1 MYRELLE
8 EAKTMEA
15 DLIAWRRKLHTMPE
29 LGLELPDTS
38 TFVQEKLE
46 EMGIPY
52 EIKVNGS
59 CVVGILGKGSRC
71 FMLRSDM
78 DGLPFQEE
86 SGEEFASRNGRMHAC
101 GHDLHATVL
110 LGAARLLKQHESELK
125 GQVKLLFQPGEE
137 TFQGARAAVEEG
149 VLDHPK
155 VDSAFAMHVAAQM
168 SPEYV
173 AYGSLPM
180 AGVYGFRIIL
190 TGQGG
195 HGSRPHLAVN
205 PLMPAAEILLKI
217 AAIPANRH
225 NTFDTCVVSPCA
237 INGGNKSNIIPETAT
252 IIGSIRSFKYGDAQK
267 IMGVMKEIAEHT
279 ARSYGATAEVTAPKG
294 FAAPAINNDE
304 VAARGRAL
312 AREMGLEVI
321 TPEYPNIGSDN
332 YADFLEA
339 FPGFYCFIGSMK
351 DGENITNNHHHPKF
365 DIDES
370 SLDASAEFM
379 AEYAVRFLK

>member
-38 TFVQEKLE
+38 TFVREKLE

-86 SGEEFASRNGRMHAC
+86 SGEEFASQNGRMHAC

-137 TFQGARAAVEEG
+137 TFQGTEA
-149 VLDHPK
+149 
-155 VDSAFAMHVAAQM
+155 
-168 SPEYV
+168 
-173 AYGSLPM
+173 LPD
-180 AGVYGFRIIL
+180 
-190 TGQGG
+190 
-195 HGSRPHLAVN
+195 P
-205 PLMPAAEILLKI
+205 
-217 AAIPANRH
+217 
-225 NTFDTCVVSPCA
+225 
-237 INGGNKSNIIPETAT
+237 
-252 IIGSIRSFKYGDAQK
+252 
-267 IMGVMKEIAEHT
+267 
-279 ARSYGATAEVTAPKG
+279 
-294 FAAPAINNDE
+294 
-304 VAARGRAL
+304 
-312 AREMGLEVI
+312 
-321 TPEYPNIGSDN
+321 
-332 YADFLEA
+332 
-339 FPGFYCFIGSMK
+339 
-351 DGENITNNHHHPKF
+351 
-365 DIDES
+365 
-370 SLDASAEFM
+370 
-379 AEYAVRFLK
+379 

>member
-15 DLIAWRRKLHTMPE
+15 DLIAWRRRLHTMPE

-38 TFVQEKLE
+38 TFVREKLKD
-46 EMGIPY
+46 MGIPY

-86 SGEEFASRNGRMHAC
+86 SGEEFASQNGRMHAC

-137 TFQGARAAVEEG
+137 TFQGARTAVEEG

-180 AGVYGFRIIL
+180 AGVY
-190 TGQGG
+190 
-195 HGSRPHLAVN
+195 
-205 PLMPAAEILLKI
+205 
-217 AAIPANRH
+217 
-225 NTFDTCVVSPCA
+225 
-237 INGGNKSNIIPETAT
+237 
-252 IIGSIRSFKYGDAQK
+252 
-267 IMGVMKEIAEHT
+267 
-279 ARSYGATAEVTAPKG
+279 
-294 FAAPAINNDE
+294 
-304 VAARGRAL
+304 
-312 AREMGLEVI
+312 
-321 TPEYPNIGSDN
+321 
-332 YADFLEA
+332 
-339 FPGFYCFIGSMK
+339 
-351 DGENITNNHHHPKF
+351 
-365 DIDES
+365 
-370 SLDASAEFM
+370 
-379 AEYAVRFLK
+379 

>member
-38 TFVQEKLE
+38 TFVREKLE

-137 TFQGARAAVEEG
+137 TV
-149 VLDHPK
+149 P
-155 VDSAFAMHVAAQM
+155 
-168 SPEYV
+168 
-173 AYGSLPM
+173 GS
-180 AGVYGFRIIL
+180 
-190 TGQGG
+190 Q
-195 HGSRPHLAVN
+195 GSR
-205 PLMPAAEILLKI
+205 
-217 AAIPANRH
+217 
-225 NTFDTCVVSPCA
+225 
-237 INGGNKSNIIPETAT
+237 
-252 IIGSIRSFKYGDAQK
+252 
-267 IMGVMKEIAEHT
+267 
-279 ARSYGATAEVTAPKG
+279 
-294 FAAPAINNDE
+294 
-304 VAARGRAL
+304 
-312 AREMGLEVI
+312 
-321 TPEYPNIGSDN
+321 
-332 YADFLEA
+332 
-339 FPGFYCFIGSMK
+339 
-351 DGENITNNHHHPKF
+351 
-365 DIDES
+365 
-370 SLDASAEFM
+370 
-379 AEYAVRFLK
+379 